1 MKNIELTEDHKSK
14 LLEMCKELF
23 PTYNFEFMRGKDEF
37 GFDIYDYFTFYLLE
51 DYENN
56 EWYKSKTDIHW
67 FEFCITKIVNE
78 LSWKNIKTDILADCE
93 YEDFRMKL
101 ITEIFRDKFTTE
113 KFHIVDYLYKEFKN
127 LN

>member
-1 MKNIELTEDHKSK
+1 MKNIGLTEEHKSK

-37 GFDIYDYFTFYLLE
+37 GFDIYDYFTFYLIE

-67 FEFCITKIVNE
+67 FEFCMTHLPKKIFGNP
-78 LSWKNIKTDILADCE
+78 KNNFQGINQRPYWCE
-93 YEDFRMKL
+93 KIAESFAKVHP
-101 ITEIFRDKFTTE
+101 I
-113 KFHIVDYLYKEFKN
+113 DYLYEEFKK
-127 LN
+127 LNNERN

>member
-1 MKNIELTEDHKSK
+1 MKNIELTEEHKSK

-37 GFDIYDYFTFYLLE
+37 GFDIYDYFTFYLIE

-67 FEFCITKIVNE
+67 FEFCMTFLAEKILDNSFGDISTSE
-78 LSWKNIKTDILADCE
+78 LGYFSCGPIKEVHPI
-93 YEDFRMKL
+93 
-101 ITEIFRDKFTTE
+101 
-113 KFHIVDYLYKEFKN
+113 DYLYKEFKK
-127 LN
+127 LEKHEK